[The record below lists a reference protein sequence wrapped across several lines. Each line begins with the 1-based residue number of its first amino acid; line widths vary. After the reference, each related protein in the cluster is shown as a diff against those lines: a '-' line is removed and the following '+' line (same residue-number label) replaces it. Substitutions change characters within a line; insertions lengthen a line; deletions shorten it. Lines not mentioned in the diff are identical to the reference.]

1 MSDVSIKLFEA
12 LKEYGS
18 FATLP
23 VGVKTVKG
31 DEKAPEKARYPL
43 RDIGNRMAVC
53 QGLTIARS
61 IGWTMAFK
69 KEDHGCPL
77 SQIFIGHL
85 DPQSFLDGTVSGY
98 YQDDEDSAKLMEA
111 TFPRWPVGDV
121 KQIWLAPLPKCAF
134 EPDVAVVYGNSAQ
147 ILTLIHAAN
156 YRKGS
161 GIASLSTGRGGCSSW
176 IAGAI
181 QSNQCTYNIPGPG
194 ERIFAG
200 TQDYEVSFAIP
211 SPKFEG
217 VIEGLKY
224 IRKKGAF
231 RYPVPNLAVL
241 AEPKFPKEYYELAP
255 SWDL

>member
-1 MSDVSIKLFEA
+1 MSEVSIKLFEA

-23 VGVKTVKG
+23 VGVKMVKT
-31 DEKAPEKARYPL
+31 DEKAPEKTRYPL
-43 RDIGNRMAVC
+43 RDIGNPMAVC

-77 SQIFIGHL
+77 SKIFIGHI

-111 TFPRWPVGDV
+111 TFPRRPLGDV
-121 KQIWLAPLPKCAF
+121 KQIWLSPLPKCAF

-181 QSNQCTYNIPGPG
+181 QSNECTYNIPGPG

-224 IRKKGAF
+224 IHKKGAF
-231 RYPVPNLAVL
+231 RYPVPNFAVL
-241 AEPKFPKEYYELAP
+241 AEPKFPKEYYELDP
-255 SWDL
+255 DSDL